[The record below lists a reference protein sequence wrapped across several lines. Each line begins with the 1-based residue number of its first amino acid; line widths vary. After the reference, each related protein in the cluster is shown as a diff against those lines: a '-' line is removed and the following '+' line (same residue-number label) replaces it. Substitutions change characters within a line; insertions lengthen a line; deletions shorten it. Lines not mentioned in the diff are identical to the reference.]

1 MYSRVVFETMMGGWF
16 QEGGIDCLA
25 IVWGIIEF
33 TVIYLEQTLV
43 VGAARYT
50 LPPCVHV
57 VEEYNL
63 VWDITFCWKE
73 ALGHNF
79 ICNLT
84 RGPAI
89 HTFSET
95 PSCWKSNIFVF
106 YLKEDALQGSVATNR
121 QPMVGPV
128 CKTILYKWGQVYKK

>member
-1 MYSRVVFETMMGGWF
+1 MPHLLYSRVVFETMMGGWF

-50 LPPCVHV
+50 LPTCVHV

-63 VWDITFCWKE
+63 V
-73 ALGHNF
+73 
-79 ICNLT
+79 
-84 RGPAI
+84 
-89 HTFSET
+89 
-95 PSCWKSNIFVF
+95 
-106 YLKEDALQGSVATNR
+106 
-121 QPMVGPV
+121 
-128 CKTILYKWGQVYKK
+128 